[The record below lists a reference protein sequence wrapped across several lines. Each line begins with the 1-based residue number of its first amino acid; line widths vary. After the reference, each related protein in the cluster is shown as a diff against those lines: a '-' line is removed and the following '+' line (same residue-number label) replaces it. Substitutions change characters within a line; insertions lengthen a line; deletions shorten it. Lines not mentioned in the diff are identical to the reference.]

1 MPRRGRSPPSDA
13 RHREPEGRAEPT
25 EDTTE
30 GVLTGFSIIGAVI
43 AVGYLIARFRVVPPE
58 GRAVLSR
65 IAFFV
70 TTPALLFTVLA
81 EADVSV
87 LFSSFLL
94 VSLITVAITALLYL
108 LASRLFFRRPV
119 PETVIGIA
127 SSAYVN
133 ANNIGLPV
141 AIYVLGD
148 PQWVA
153 PTLLMQLLLLAPAI
167 LTVLDASTSGRTS
180 IGAVLTQPLRNPM
193 LIASGLGLVV
203 AATGV
208 RLPPPVLEPLE
219 IIGNASIPLVLMAF
233 GMSLRGQ
240 RPLEPG
246 PARIEV
252 VVASTLKSLVMPAT
266 AWLLGRFVF
275 QLDAEH
281 LFAVTVTAAL
291 PTAQNIFTF
300 ASRYERGLAVA
311 RDTAL
316 VSTVAAVPVLIVVSL
331 LLG

>member
-1 MPRRGRSPPSDA
+1 MPASTALA
-13 RHREPEGRAEPT
+13 RAT

-30 GVLTGFSIIGAVI
+30 GVLTGFAIIGVVI
-43 AVGYLIARFRVVPPE
+43 AVGYLIARFGLVPPE

-70 TTPALLFTVLA
+70 TTPALLFTVLSR
-81 EADVSV
+81 ADVTV

-94 VSLITVAITALLYL
+94 VSLSTVLIVAAVYV
-108 LASRLFFRRPV
+108 LASRLFFRRPL
-119 PETVIGIA
+119 PETVIGTA

-153 PTLLMQLLLLAPAI
+153 PTLLLQLLLLAPTI
-167 LTVLDASTSGRTS
+167 LTVLDISTSGRTS
-180 IGAVLTQPLRNPM
+180 VGAILTQPLRNPM
-193 LIASGLGLVV
+193 IIASALGLLV
-203 AATGV
+203 AVTGLEV
-208 RLPPPVLEPLE
+208 PAPVLEPFS

-240 RPLEPG
+240 RPLEAG
-246 PARIEV
+246 PARVEV
-252 VVASTLKSLVMPAT
+252 VVASTLKSLVMPAI
-266 AWLLGRFVF
+266 AWTLGRFVF

-291 PTAQNIFTF
+291 PTAQNIFNF
-300 ASRYERGLAVA
+300 ASRYDRGVAVA

-316 VSTVAAVPVLIVVSL
+316 VSTVTAVPVLIAVSL

>member
-1 MPRRGRSPPSDA
+1 M
-13 RHREPEGRAEPT
+13 
-25 EDTTE
+25 E
-30 GVLTGFSIIGAVI
+30 GVLTGFAIIGTVI
-43 AVGYLIARFRVVPPE
+43 AVGYLIARFGLVPPE
-58 GRAVLSR
+58 GRAVLTR

-81 EADVSV
+81 RADVTV

-94 VSLITVAITALLYL
+94 VSLITVAIVAVLYL

-119 PETVIGIA
+119 PETVIGTAAA
-127 SSAYVN
+127 SYVN

-153 PTLLMQLLLLAPAI
+153 PTLLLQLLLLAPTI
-167 LTVLDASTSGRTS
+167 LTVLDVSTSGRASVTG
-180 IGAVLTQPLRNPM
+180 ILTQPLRNPM
-193 LIASGLGLVV
+193 IIASALGLVV
-203 AATGV
+203 SVTGV
-208 RLPPPVLEPLE
+208 QLPAPLLEPFS

-246 PARIEV
+246 PGRIEV
-252 VVASTLKSLVMPAT
+252 AVASLLKTLVMPAT
-266 AWLLGRFVF
+266 AYLLGRFAF
-275 QLDAEH
+275 ALDAEH

-291 PTAQNIFTF
+291 PTAQNIFNF
-300 ASRYERGLAVA
+300 ASRYDRGVAVA

-316 VSTVAAVPVLIVVSL
+316 VTTVTAVPVLIAVSL

>member
-1 MPRRGRSPPSDA
+1 M
-13 RHREPEGRAEPT
+13 
-25 EDTTE
+25 E
-30 GVLTGFSIIGAVI
+30 GVLTGFAIIGTVI
-43 AVGYLIARFRVVPPE
+43 AVGYLIARFGLVPPE
-58 GRAVLSR
+58 GRAVLTR

-81 EADVSV
+81 RADVTV

-94 VSLITVAITALLYL
+94 VSLIAVVIVAVLYL

-119 PETVIGIA
+119 PETVIGTAA
-127 SSAYVN
+127 SSYVN

-153 PTLLMQLLLLAPAI
+153 PTLLLQLLLLAPTI
-167 LTVLDASTSGRTS
+167 LTVLDVSTSGRASVAS
-180 IGAVLTQPLRNPM
+180 ILTQPLRNPM
-193 LIASGLGLVV
+193 IIASALGLVV
-203 AATGV
+203 SVTGV
-208 RLPPPVLEPLE
+208 QLPAPLLEPFS

-246 PARIEV
+246 PGRIEV
-252 VVASTLKSLVMPAT
+252 AVASLLKTLVMPAT
-266 AWLLGRFVF
+266 AYLLGRFAF
-275 QLDAEH
+275 ALDAEH

-291 PTAQNIFTF
+291 PTAQNIFNF
-300 ASRYERGLAVA
+300 ASRYDRGVAVA

-316 VSTVAAVPVLIVVSL
+316 VTTVTAVPVLIAVSL

>member
-1 MPRRGRSPPSDA
+1 M
-13 RHREPEGRAEPT
+13 
-25 EDTTE
+25 
-30 GVLTGFSIIGAVI
+30 LTGFAIIGVVI
-43 AVGYLIARFRVVPPE
+43 AVGYLIARFGLVPPE

-70 TTPALLFTVLA
+70 TTPALLFTVLSR
-81 EADVSV
+81 ADVTV

-94 VSLITVAITALLYL
+94 VSLSTVLIVAAVYV
-108 LASRLFFRRPV
+108 LASRLVFRRPL
-119 PETVIGIA
+119 PETVIGTA

-153 PTLLMQLLLLAPAI
+153 PTLLLQLLLLAPTI
-167 LTVLDASTSGRTS
+167 LTVLDISTSGRTS
-180 IGAVLTQPLRNPM
+180 VGAILTQPLRNPM
-193 LIASGLGLVV
+193 IIASALGLLV
-203 AATGV
+203 AVTGLEV
-208 RLPPPVLEPLE
+208 PAPVLEPFS

-240 RPLEPG
+240 RPLEAG

-252 VVASTLKSLVMPAT
+252 VVASTLKSLVMPAV
-266 AWLLGRFVF
+266 AWTLGRFVF

-291 PTAQNIFTF
+291 PTAQNIFNF
-300 ASRYERGLAVA
+300 ASRYDRGVAVA

-316 VSTVAAVPVLIVVSL
+316 VSTVTAVPVLIAVSL

>member
-1 MPRRGRSPPSDA
+1 M
-13 RHREPEGRAEPT
+13 
-25 EDTTE
+25 E
-30 GVLTGFSIIGAVI
+30 GVLTGFAIIGVII
-43 AVGYLIARFRVVPPE
+43 AVGYLIARFGLVPPE
-58 GRAVLSR
+58 GRAILSR
-65 IAFFV
+65 LAFFV
-70 TTPALLFTVLA
+70 TTPALLFTVLSR
-81 EADVSV
+81 ADVTV

-94 VSLITVAITALLYL
+94 VSLCTVLLVAAVYV
-108 LASRLFFRRPV
+108 LASRLFFRRPL
-119 PETVIGIA
+119 PETVIGTA
-127 SSAYVN
+127 SSSYVN

-153 PTLLMQLLLLAPAI
+153 PTLLLQLLLLAPTI
-167 LTVLDASTSGRTS
+167 LTVLDISTSGRTS
-180 IGAVLTQPLRNPM
+180 VGAILTQPLRNPVI
-193 LIASGLGLVV
+193 IASGLGLLV
-203 AATGV
+203 AVTGV
-208 RLPPPVLEPLE
+208 DVPAPALEPFS

-240 RPLEPG
+240 RPLEAG

-252 VVASTLKSLVMPAT
+252 VVASTLKSLVMPAV
-266 AWLLGRFVF
+266 AWSLGRFAF

-291 PTAQNIFTF
+291 PTAQNIFNF
-300 ASRYERGLAVA
+300 ASRYDRGVAVA

-316 VSTVAAVPVLIVVSL
+316 VSTVAAVPVLIAVSL

>member
-1 MPRRGRSPPSDA
+1 M
-13 RHREPEGRAEPT
+13 
-25 EDTTE
+25 E
-30 GVLTGFSIIGAVI
+30 GVLTGFAIIGVII
-43 AVGYLIARFRVVPPE
+43 AVGYLIARFGLVPPE
-58 GRAVLSR
+58 GRVVLSR

-70 TTPALLFTVLA
+70 TTPALLFTVLSR
-81 EADVSV
+81 ADVTV

-94 VSLITVAITALLYL
+94 VSLCTVLLVAAVYV
-108 LASRLFFRRPV
+108 LASRFFFRRPL
-119 PETVIGIA
+119 PETVIGTA
-127 SSAYVN
+127 SSSYVN

-153 PTLLMQLLLLAPAI
+153 PTLLLQLLLLAPTI
-167 LTVLDASTSGRTS
+167 LTVLDISTSGRTS
-180 IGAVLTQPLRNPM
+180 VGAILTQPLRNPM
-193 LIASGLGLVV
+193 IIASGLGLLV
-203 AATGV
+203 AVTGV
-208 RLPPPVLEPLE
+208 DVPAPVLEPFS

-240 RPLEPG
+240 RPLEAG

-252 VVASTLKSLVMPAT
+252 VVASTLKSLVMPAV
-266 AWLLGRFVF
+266 AWSLGRFVF

-291 PTAQNIFTF
+291 PTAQNIFNF
-300 ASRYERGLAVA
+300 ATRYDRGVAVA

-316 VSTVAAVPVLIVVSL
+316 VSTVAAVPVLIAVSL

>member
-1 MPRRGRSPPSDA
+1 
-13 RHREPEGRAEPT
+13 
-25 EDTTE
+25 
-30 GVLTGFSIIGAVI
+30 VLTGFAIIGVVI
-43 AVGYLIARFRVVPPE
+43 AVGYLIARFGLVPPE

-70 TTPALLFTVLA
+70 TTPALLFTVLTR
-81 EADVSV
+81 ADVTV

-94 VSLITVAITALLYL
+94 VSLSTVLIVAAVYV
-108 LASRLFFRRPV
+108 LASRLFFRRPL
-119 PETVIGIA
+119 PETVIGTA

-153 PTLLMQLLLLAPAI
+153 PTLLLQLLLLAPTI
-167 LTVLDASTSGRTS
+167 LTVLDISTSGRTS
-180 IGAVLTQPLRNPM
+180 VGAILTQPLRNPM
-193 LIASGLGLVV
+193 IIASALGLLV
-203 AATGV
+203 AVTGV
-208 RLPPPVLEPLE
+208 QVPAPVLEPFS

-240 RPLEPG
+240 RPLEAG
-246 PARIEV
+246 PARVEV
-252 VVASTLKSLVMPAT
+252 VVASALKSLVMPAV
-266 AWLLGRFVF
+266 AWTLGRFVF

-291 PTAQNIFTF
+291 PTAQNIFNF
-300 ASRYERGLAVA
+300 ASRYDRGVAVA

-316 VSTVAAVPVLIVVSL
+316 VSTVTAVPVLIAVSL

>member
-1 MPRRGRSPPSDA
+1 
-13 RHREPEGRAEPT
+13 
-25 EDTTE
+25 
-30 GVLTGFSIIGAVI
+30 VLTGFAIIGTVI
-43 AVGYLIARFRVVPPE
+43 AVGYLIARFGLVPPE
-58 GRAVLSR
+58 GRAVLTR

-81 EADVSV
+81 RADVSV

-94 VSLITVAITALLYL
+94 VSLITVAIVAVLYL
-108 LASRLFFRRPV
+108 VASRLFFRRPV
-119 PETVIGIA
+119 PETVIGTAA
-127 SSAYVN
+127 SSYVN

-153 PTLLMQLLLLAPAI
+153 PTLLLQLLLLAPTI
-167 LTVLDASTSGRTS
+167 LTVLDVSTSGRASVTG
-180 IGAVLTQPLRNPM
+180 ILTQPLRNPM
-193 LIASGLGLVV
+193 IIASALGLVV
-203 AATGV
+203 SVTGV
-208 RLPPPVLEPLE
+208 QLPAPLLEPFS

-246 PARIEV
+246 PGRIEV
-252 VVASTLKSLVMPAT
+252 AVASLLKTLVMPAT
-266 AWLLGRFVF
+266 AYLLGRFAF
-275 QLDAEH
+275 ALDAEH

-291 PTAQNIFTF
+291 PTAQNIFNF
-300 ASRYERGLAVA
+300 ASRYDRGVAVA

-316 VSTVAAVPVLIVVSL
+316 VTTVTAVPVLIAVSL

>member
-1 MPRRGRSPPSDA
+1 MPASTALA
-13 RHREPEGRAEPT
+13 RAT

-30 GVLTGFSIIGAVI
+30 GVLTGFAIIGVVI
-43 AVGYLIARFRVVPPE
+43 AVGYLIARFGLVPPE

-70 TTPALLFTVLA
+70 TTPALLFTVLSR
-81 EADVSV
+81 ADVTV

-94 VSLITVAITALLYL
+94 VSLSTVLIVAAVYV
-108 LASRLFFRRPV
+108 LASRLVFRRPL
-119 PETVIGIA
+119 PETVIGTA

-153 PTLLMQLLLLAPAI
+153 PTLLLQLLLLAPTI
-167 LTVLDASTSGRTS
+167 LTVLDISTSGRTS
-180 IGAVLTQPLRNPM
+180 VGAILTQPLRNPM
-193 LIASGLGLVV
+193 IIASALGLLV
-203 AATGV
+203 AVTGLEV
-208 RLPPPVLEPLE
+208 PAPVLEPFS

-240 RPLEPG
+240 RPLEAG

-252 VVASTLKSLVMPAT
+252 VVASTLKSLVMPAV
-266 AWLLGRFVF
+266 AWTLGRFVF

-291 PTAQNIFTF
+291 PTAQNIFNF
-300 ASRYERGLAVA
+300 ASRYDRGVAVA

-316 VSTVAAVPVLIVVSL
+316 VSTVTAVPVLIAVSL

>member
-1 MPRRGRSPPSDA
+1 M
-13 RHREPEGRAEPT
+13 
-25 EDTTE
+25 
-30 GVLTGFSIIGAVI
+30 LTGFAIIGVVI
-43 AVGYLIARFRVVPPE
+43 AVGYLIARFGLVPPE

-70 TTPALLFTVLA
+70 TTPALLFTVLSR
-81 EADVSV
+81 ADVTV

-94 VSLITVAITALLYL
+94 VSLSTVLIVAAVYV
-108 LASRLFFRRPV
+108 LASRLFFRRPL
-119 PETVIGIA
+119 PETVIGTA

-153 PTLLMQLLLLAPAI
+153 PTLLLQLLLLAPTI
-167 LTVLDASTSGRTS
+167 LTVLDISTSGRTS
-180 IGAVLTQPLRNPM
+180 VGAILTQPLRNPM
-193 LIASGLGLVV
+193 IIASALGLLV
-203 AATGV
+203 AVTGLEV
-208 RLPPPVLEPLE
+208 PAPVLEPFS

-240 RPLEPG
+240 RPLEAG
-246 PARIEV
+246 PARVEV
-252 VVASTLKSLVMPAT
+252 VVASTLKSLVMPAI
-266 AWLLGRFVF
+266 AWTLGRFVF

-291 PTAQNIFTF
+291 PTAQNIFNF
-300 ASRYERGLAVA
+300 ASRYDRGVAVA

-316 VSTVAAVPVLIVVSL
+316 VSTVTAVPVLIAVSL

>member
-1 MPRRGRSPPSDA
+1 M
-13 RHREPEGRAEPT
+13 
-25 EDTTE
+25 
-30 GVLTGFSIIGAVI
+30 LTGFAIIGVVI
-43 AVGYLIARFRVVPPE
+43 AVGYLIARFGLVPPE

-70 TTPALLFTVLA
+70 TTPALLFTVLTR
-81 EADVSV
+81 ADVTV

-94 VSLITVAITALLYL
+94 VSLSTVLIVAAVYV
-108 LASRLFFRRPV
+108 LASRLFFRRPL
-119 PETVIGIA
+119 PETVIGTA

-153 PTLLMQLLLLAPAI
+153 PTLLLQLLLLAPTI
-167 LTVLDASTSGRTS
+167 LTVLDISTSGRTS
-180 IGAVLTQPLRNPM
+180 VGAILTQPLRNPM
-193 LIASGLGLVV
+193 IIASALGLLV
-203 AATGV
+203 AVTGV
-208 RLPPPVLEPLE
+208 QVPAPVLEPFS

-240 RPLEPG
+240 RPLEAG
-246 PARIEV
+246 PARVEV
-252 VVASTLKSLVMPAT
+252 VVASTLKSLVMPAV
-266 AWLLGRFVF
+266 AWTLGRFVF

-291 PTAQNIFTF
+291 PTAQNIFNF
-300 ASRYERGLAVA
+300 ASRYDRGVAVA

-316 VSTVAAVPVLIVVSL
+316 VSTVTAVPVLIAVSL

>member
-1 MPRRGRSPPSDA
+1 M
-13 RHREPEGRAEPT
+13 
-25 EDTTE
+25 
-30 GVLTGFSIIGAVI
+30 LTGFAIIGVVI
-43 AVGYLIARFRVVPPE
+43 AVGYLIARFGLVPPE

-70 TTPALLFTVLA
+70 TTPALLFTVLSR
-81 EADVSV
+81 ADVTV

-94 VSLITVAITALLYL
+94 VSLSTVLIVAAVYV
-108 LASRLFFRRPV
+108 LASRLFFRRQL
-119 PETVIGIA
+119 PETVIGTA

-153 PTLLMQLLLLAPAI
+153 PTLLLQLLLLAPTI
-167 LTVLDASTSGRTS
+167 LTVLDISTSGRTS
-180 IGAVLTQPLRNPM
+180 VGAILTQPLRNPM
-193 LIASGLGLVV
+193 IIASALGLLV
-203 AATGV
+203 AVTGLDV
-208 RLPPPVLEPLE
+208 PAPVLEPFS

-240 RPLEPG
+240 RPLEAG
-246 PARIEV
+246 PARVEV
-252 VVASTLKSLVMPAT
+252 VVASTLKSLVMPAV
-266 AWLLGRFVF
+266 AWTLGRFVF

-291 PTAQNIFTF
+291 PTAQNIFNF
-300 ASRYERGLAVA
+300 ASRYDRGVAVA

-316 VSTVAAVPVLIVVSL
+316 VSTVAAVPVLIAVSL

>member
-1 MPRRGRSPPSDA
+1 MPPT
-13 RHREPEGRAEPT
+13 RAT

-30 GVLTGFSIIGAVI
+30 GVLTGFAIIGVVI
-43 AVGYLIARFRVVPPE
+43 AVGYLIARFGIVPPE
-58 GRAVLSR
+58 GRVVLSR
-65 IAFFV
+65 IAFFI
-70 TTPALLFTVLA
+70 TTPALLFTVLTR
-81 EADVSV
+81 ADVSV

-94 VSLITVAITALLYL
+94 VSLVTVAVVALLYV

-119 PETVIGIA
+119 PETVIGTA

-153 PTLLMQLLLLAPAI
+153 PTLLLQLLVLAPTI
-167 LTVLDASTSGRTS
+167 LTVLDVSTSGRTS
-180 IGAVLTQPLRNPM
+180 VGAVLTQPLRNPM
-193 LIASGLGLVV
+193 IIASALGLVV
-203 AATGV
+203 AVTGV
-208 RLPPPVLEPLE
+208 EIPAPVLEPFS

-246 PARIEV
+246 SARIEV

-266 AWLLGRFVF
+266 AWLLGRFAF
-275 QLDAEH
+275 GLDPEH

-291 PTAQNIFTF
+291 PTAQNIFNF
-300 ASRYERGLAVA
+300 ASRYDRGVAVA

-316 VSTVAAVPVLIVVSL
+316 VSTVAAVPVLIAVSL

>member
-1 MPRRGRSPPSDA
+1 M
-13 RHREPEGRAEPT
+13 
-25 EDTTE
+25 E
-30 GVLTGFSIIGAVI
+30 GVLTGFAIIGTVI
-43 AVGYLIARFRVVPPE
+43 AVGYLIARFGLVPPE
-58 GRAVLSR
+58 GRAVLTR

-81 EADVSV
+81 RADVTV

-94 VSLITVAITALLYL
+94 VSLIAVVIVAVLYL

-119 PETVIGIA
+119 PETVIGTAA
-127 SSAYVN
+127 SSYVN

-153 PTLLMQLLLLAPAI
+153 PTLLLQLLLLAPTI
-167 LTVLDASTSGRTS
+167 LTVLDVSTGGRASVAS
-180 IGAVLTQPLRNPM
+180 ILTQPLRNPM
-193 LIASGLGLVV
+193 IIASALGLVV
-203 AATGV
+203 SVTGV
-208 RLPPPVLEPLE
+208 QLPAPLLEPFS

-246 PARIEV
+246 PGRIEV
-252 VVASTLKSLVMPAT
+252 AVASLLKTLVMPAT
-266 AWLLGRFVF
+266 AYLLGRFAF
-275 QLDAEH
+275 ALDAEH

-291 PTAQNIFTF
+291 PTAQNIFNF
-300 ASRYERGLAVA
+300 ASRYDRGVAVA

-316 VSTVAAVPVLIVVSL
+316 VTTVTAVPVLIAVSL

>member
-1 MPRRGRSPPSDA
+1 V
-13 RHREPEGRAEPT
+13 
-25 EDTTE
+25 E
-30 GVLTGFSIIGAVI
+30 GVLTGFAIIGTVI
-43 AVGYLIARFRVVPPE
+43 AVGYLIARFGLVPPE
-58 GRAVLSR
+58 GRAVLTR

-81 EADVSV
+81 RADVSV

-94 VSLITVAITALLYL
+94 VSLIAVAIVAVLYL
-108 LASRLFFRRPV
+108 VASRLFFRRPV
-119 PETVIGIA
+119 PETVIGTAA
-127 SSAYVN
+127 SSYVN

-153 PTLLMQLLLLAPAI
+153 PTLLLQLLLLAPTI
-167 LTVLDASTSGRTS
+167 LTVLDVSTSGRASVTG
-180 IGAVLTQPLRNPM
+180 ILTQPLRNPM
-193 LIASGLGLVV
+193 IIASALGLVV
-203 AATGV
+203 SVTGV
-208 RLPPPVLEPLE
+208 QLPAPLLEPFS

-246 PARIEV
+246 PGRIEV
-252 VVASTLKSLVMPAT
+252 AVASLLKTLVMPAT
-266 AWLLGRFVF
+266 AYLLGRFAF
-275 QLDAEH
+275 ALDAEH

-291 PTAQNIFTF
+291 PTAQNIFNF
-300 ASRYERGLAVA
+300 ASRYDRGVAVA

-316 VSTVAAVPVLIVVSL
+316 VTTVTAVPVLIAVSL

>member
-1 MPRRGRSPPSDA
+1 
-13 RHREPEGRAEPT
+13 
-25 EDTTE
+25 
-30 GVLTGFSIIGAVI
+30 VLTGFAIIGVVI
-43 AVGYLIARFRVVPPE
+43 AVGYLIARFGLVPPE

-70 TTPALLFTVLA
+70 TTPALLFTVLSR
-81 EADVSV
+81 ADVTV

-94 VSLITVAITALLYL
+94 VSLSTVLIVAAVYV
-108 LASRLFFRRPV
+108 LASRLFFRRQL
-119 PETVIGIA
+119 PETVIGTA

-153 PTLLMQLLLLAPAI
+153 PTLLLQLLLLAPTI
-167 LTVLDASTSGRTS
+167 LTVLDISTSGRTS
-180 IGAVLTQPLRNPM
+180 VGAILTQPLRNPM
-193 LIASGLGLVV
+193 IIASALGLLV
-203 AATGV
+203 AVTGLDV
-208 RLPPPVLEPLE
+208 PAPVLEPFS

-240 RPLEPG
+240 RPLEAG
-246 PARIEV
+246 PARVEV
-252 VVASTLKSLVMPAT
+252 VVASTLKSLVMPAV
-266 AWLLGRFVF
+266 AWTLGRFVF

-291 PTAQNIFTF
+291 PTAQNIFNF
-300 ASRYERGLAVA
+300 ASRYDRGVAVA

-316 VSTVAAVPVLIVVSL
+316 VSTVAAVPVLIAVSL

>member
-1 MPRRGRSPPSDA
+1 M
-13 RHREPEGRAEPT
+13 
-25 EDTTE
+25 
-30 GVLTGFSIIGAVI
+30 LTGFAIIGVVI
-43 AVGYLIARFRVVPPE
+43 AVGYLIARFGLVPPE

-70 TTPALLFTVLA
+70 TTPALLFTVLSR
-81 EADVSV
+81 ADVTV

-94 VSLITVAITALLYL
+94 VSLSTVLIVAAVYV
-108 LASRLFFRRPV
+108 LASRLFFRRPL
-119 PETVIGIA
+119 PETVIGTA

-153 PTLLMQLLLLAPAI
+153 PTLLLQLLLLAPTI
-167 LTVLDASTSGRTS
+167 LTVLDISTSGRTS
-180 IGAVLTQPLRNPM
+180 VGAILTQPLRNPM
-193 LIASGLGLVV
+193 IIASALGLLV
-203 AATGV
+203 AVTGLEV
-208 RLPPPVLEPLE
+208 PAPVLEPFS

-240 RPLEPG
+240 RPLEAG
-246 PARIEV
+246 PARVEV
-252 VVASTLKSLVMPAT
+252 VVASTLKSLVMPAV
-266 AWLLGRFVF
+266 AWTLGRFVF

-291 PTAQNIFTF
+291 PTAQNIFNF
-300 ASRYERGLAVA
+300 ASRYDRGVAVA

-316 VSTVAAVPVLIVVSL
+316 VSTVAAVPVLIAVSL
-331 LLG
+331 ILGDPIAPVRTPLGDGRLGSLQ

>member
-1 MPRRGRSPPSDA
+1 M
-13 RHREPEGRAEPT
+13 
-25 EDTTE
+25 E
-30 GVLTGFSIIGAVI
+30 GVLTGFAIIGTVI
-43 AVGYLIARFRVVPPE
+43 AVGYLIARFGLVPPE
-58 GRAVLSR
+58 GRAVLTR

-81 EADVSV
+81 RADVTV

-94 VSLITVAITALLYL
+94 VSLIAVAVVALLYV
-108 LASRLFFRRPV
+108 LASRLFFRRSL
-119 PETVIGIA
+119 PETVIGTAA
-127 SSAYVN
+127 SSYVN

-153 PTLLMQLLLLAPAI
+153 PTLLLQLLLLAPTI
-167 LTVLDASTSGRTS
+167 LTLLDVSTSGRAS
-180 IGAVLTQPLRNPM
+180 VRGILTQPLRNPM
-193 LIASGLGLVV
+193 IIASALGLVV
-203 AATGV
+203 SVTGV
-208 RLPPPVLEPLE
+208 QLPAPVLEPFS

-246 PARIEV
+246 PGRVEV
-252 VVASTLKSLVMPAT
+252 AVASLLKTLVMPAT
-266 AWLLGRFVF
+266 AYLLGRFAF
-275 QLDAEH
+275 ALDAEH

-291 PTAQNIFTF
+291 PTAQNIFNF
-300 ASRYERGLAVA
+300 ASRYDRGVAVA

-316 VSTVAAVPVLIVVSL
+316 VTTVTAVPVLIAVSL

>member
-1 MPRRGRSPPSDA
+1 V
-13 RHREPEGRAEPT
+13 
-25 EDTTE
+25 E
-30 GVLTGFSIIGAVI
+30 GVLTGFAIIGVII
-43 AVGYLIARFRVVPPE
+43 AVGYLIARFGLVPPE
-58 GRAVLSR
+58 GRLVLSR

-70 TTPALLFTVLA
+70 TTPALLFTVLSR
-81 EADVSV
+81 ADVTV

-94 VSLITVAITALLYL
+94 VSLCTVLLVAAVYV
-108 LASRLFFRRPV
+108 LASRLFFRRPL
-119 PETVIGIA
+119 PETVIGTA
-127 SSAYVN
+127 SSSYVN

-153 PTLLMQLLLLAPAI
+153 PTLLLQLLLLAPTI
-167 LTVLDASTSGRTS
+167 LTVLDISTSGRTS
-180 IGAVLTQPLRNPM
+180 VGAILTQPLRNPM
-193 LIASGLGLVV
+193 IIASGLGLLV
-203 AATGV
+203 AVTGV
-208 RLPPPVLEPLE
+208 DVPAPVLEPFS

-240 RPLEPG
+240 RPLEAG

-252 VVASTLKSLVMPAT
+252 VVASTLKSLVMPAV
-266 AWLLGRFVF
+266 AWSLGRFVF

-291 PTAQNIFTF
+291 PTAQNIFNF
-300 ASRYERGLAVA
+300 ASRYDRGVAVA

-316 VSTVAAVPVLIVVSL
+316 VSTVAAVPVLIAVSL

>member
-1 MPRRGRSPPSDA
+1 M
-13 RHREPEGRAEPT
+13 
-25 EDTTE
+25 E
-30 GVLTGFSIIGAVI
+30 GVLTGFAIIGVII
-43 AVGYLIARFRVVPPE
+43 AVGYLIARFGLVPPE
-58 GRAVLSR
+58 GRVILSR

-70 TTPALLFTVLA
+70 TTPALLFTVLSR
-81 EADVSV
+81 ADVTV

-94 VSLITVAITALLYL
+94 VSLCTVLLVAAVYV
-108 LASRLFFRRPV
+108 LASRLFFRRPL
-119 PETVIGIA
+119 PETVIGTA
-127 SSAYVN
+127 SSSYVN

-153 PTLLMQLLLLAPAI
+153 PTLLLQLLLLAPTI
-167 LTVLDASTSGRTS
+167 LTVLDISTSGRTS
-180 IGAVLTQPLRNPM
+180 VGAILTQPLRNPM
-193 LIASGLGLVV
+193 IIASALGLLV
-203 AATGV
+203 AVTGV
-208 RLPPPVLEPLE
+208 QVPAPVLEPFS

-240 RPLEPG
+240 RPLEAG

-252 VVASTLKSLVMPAT
+252 VVASTLKSLVMPAV
-266 AWLLGRFVF
+266 AWSLGRFVF

-291 PTAQNIFTF
+291 PTAQNIFNF
-300 ASRYERGLAVA
+300 ATRYDRGVAVA

-316 VSTVAAVPVLIVVSL
+316 VSTVAAVPVLIAVSL

>member
-1 MPRRGRSPPSDA
+1 M
-13 RHREPEGRAEPT
+13 
-25 EDTTE
+25 
-30 GVLTGFSIIGAVI
+30 LTGFAIIGVVI
-43 AVGYLIARFRVVPPE
+43 AVGYLIARFGLVPPE

-70 TTPALLFTVLA
+70 TTPALLFTVLSR
-81 EADVSV
+81 ADVTV

-94 VSLITVAITALLYL
+94 VSLSTVLIVAAVYV
-108 LASRLFFRRPV
+108 LASRLFFRRPL
-119 PETVIGIA
+119 PETVIGTA

-153 PTLLMQLLLLAPAI
+153 PTLLLQLLLLAPTI
-167 LTVLDASTSGRTS
+167 LTVLDISTSGRTS
-180 IGAVLTQPLRNPM
+180 VGAILTQPLRNPM
-193 LIASGLGLVV
+193 IIASALGLLV
-203 AATGV
+203 AVTGLEV
-208 RLPPPVLEPLE
+208 PAPVLEPFS

-240 RPLEPG
+240 RPLEAG
-246 PARIEV
+246 PARVEV
-252 VVASTLKSLVMPAT
+252 VVASTLKSLVMPAV
-266 AWLLGRFVF
+266 AWTLGRFVF

-291 PTAQNIFTF
+291 PTAQNIFNF
-300 ASRYERGLAVA
+300 ASRYDRGVAVA

-316 VSTVAAVPVLIVVSL
+316 VSTVTAVPVLIAVSL